1 MDIQTEKLIVNAF
14 IADRKKER
22 VLYELSKPDKRWGC
36 VLKLEHYIDTRFCFE
51 IKEKIS
57 SCEQVYDI
65 LKKYKISQECYVISL
80 DEDDGKYMELSAAL
94 ESCVFFGP
102 FLISLVHGKV
112 AYFEGEQSYGAPS
125 RYLLIKD

>member
-80 DEDDGKYMELSAAL
+80 DEDEMAD
-94 ESCVFFGP
+94 F
-102 FLISLVHGKV
+102 I
-112 AYFEGEQSYGAPS
+112 YGQTKHCPYY
-125 RYLLIKD
+125 RYYDEYKSVQKQN

>member
-65 LKKYKISQECYVISL
+65 LKKRG
-80 DEDDGKYMELSAAL
+80 DEHEKAHDCMAFTAAGGHFFDGMRQFEWIGANGAAGAGTAG
-94 ESCVFFGP
+94 FGE
-102 FLISLVHGKV
+102 I
-112 AYFEGEQSYGAPS
+112 
-125 RYLLIKD
+125 